1 MPRCR
6 AAVQG
11 LGLERY
17 AAVFEEQE
25 IDLTV
30 VHAVSA
36 EELAGIGVTD
46 RLHQVPPICWG
57 SMAVH
62 G

>member
-1 MPRCR
+1 M
-6 AAVQG
+6 QG